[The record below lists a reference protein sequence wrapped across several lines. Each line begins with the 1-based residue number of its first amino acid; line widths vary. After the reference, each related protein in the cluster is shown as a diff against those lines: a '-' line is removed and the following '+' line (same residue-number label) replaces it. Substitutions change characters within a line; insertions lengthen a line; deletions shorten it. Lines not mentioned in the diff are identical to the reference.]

1 MRCGA
6 RGSGSMAGE
15 AVASVLKEE
24 EDARWAKWAKRLNR
38 PTGQLGLVGSKGQ
51 ISRQGCWADWA
62 KI

>member
-1 MRCGA
+1 MARFKGCLIHRIKRGGGGNVRRMRCGA

-38 PTGQLGLVGSKGQ
+38 PTG
-51 ISRQGCWADWA
+51 
-62 KI
+62 